1 MRTIFKKILVWI
13 IRLYKKMSLK
23 NFFGGVRTYTTASTV
38 EGITHFDKIDNKMK
52 KNYEI
57 EDM

>member
-1 MRTIFKKILVWI
+1 
-13 IRLYKKMSLK
+13 MSLK